1 MTLDTTL
8 HEQRNI
14 RPSKNLGLGWEL
26 KDRALRSRNQ
36 EATTSEIIPAIVEF
50 IGHTSL
56 IVILYLL
63 FVVVIL
69 SIVTRSVSCA
79 QNNFATSDSQSC
91 QPGPPAKN
99 CRLLIRGVRDS
110 LIDMKISQ
118 GMSIWLRERQQEP

>member
-8 HEQRNI
+8 HEQRNS
-14 RPSKNLGLGWEL
+14 RPSKNLGLRWEL
-26 KDRALRSRNQ
+26 KDRAVRSRNQ
-36 EATTSEIIPAIVEF
+36 GVTTREIIPTMVEF

-63 FVVVIL
+63 VVVVVL
-69 SIVTRSVSCA
+69 FIVARSVSCT

-91 QPGPPAKN
+91 QPGSPAKG

-110 LIDMKISQ
+110 VIDMKISQ
-118 GMSIWLRERQQEP
+118 GMSIWVRER